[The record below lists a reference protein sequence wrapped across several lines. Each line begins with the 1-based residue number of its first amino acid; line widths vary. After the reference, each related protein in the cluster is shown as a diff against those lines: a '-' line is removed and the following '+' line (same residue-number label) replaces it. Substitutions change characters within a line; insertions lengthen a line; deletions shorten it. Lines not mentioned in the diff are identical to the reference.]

1 MNQSPLARAAAA
13 QPVRVAASVSALT
26 TSAAAP
32 RSALPVG
39 MQPDRSARAPRPT
52 SAGGQLARL
61 PARRRV
67 KEVAWPCWLAPGR
80 RGLCPSHPLPFAPS
94 APEGRGTPSGLAL
107 CAPASTDIPWHGALV
122 ARVALRARTP
132 GSDLRRA
139 PQLAGA
145 AFGSGGGLLAEC
157 AEALDKLKL
166 SKRPAQ
172 QAALES
178 IAYGADLLYVDRTG
192 GGKSLTFQ
200 LPAALAWRTAVL
212 AGETLPPILLCV
224 VPYISLGEHQRA
236 AFEAL
241 LARMYAAGLL
251 PRLGHVCFVRRA
263 AKGADAPTTA
273 AVAVSPLPGLASATA
288 ADTAKSAG
296 GLPAGSRPASLPC
309 GACVGCRGELASN
322 QLGRL
327 PKVKGQPC
335 CWSCRVATT
344 DRDAWCEWCRSS
356 HATGNKVQQQGRGG
370 CAERLRLLGLASS
383 APATQSDRV
392 LAARTAACAS
402 GHGQAHRVSC
412 QGAVSRHGGRSSAR
426 GRRAGPAARGSAPA
440 AGWSAGQA

>member
-1 MNQSPLARAAAA
+1 M
-13 QPVRVAASVSALT
+13 
-26 TSAAAP
+26 
-32 RSALPVG
+32 
-39 MQPDRSARAPRPT
+39 
-52 SAGGQLARL
+52 
-61 PARRRV
+61 
-67 KEVAWPCWLAPGR
+67 AWPCWLAPALR
-80 RGLCPSHPLPFAPS
+80 TLCPSHPLPC
-94 APEGRGTPSGLAL
+94 EGRGTLSGLAL
-107 CAPASTDIPWHGALV
+107 CAPASTDIPWHGALI

-157 AEALDKLKL
+157 AEVLDKLKL

-178 IAYGADLLYVDRTG
+178 IADGADLLYVDRTG

-200 LPAALAWRTAVL
+200 LPAALAWRTGLL

-236 AFEAL
+236 AFEAF

-263 AKGADAPTTA
+263 ANGADAPTPA

-288 ADTAKSAG
+288 ADTAKSAA
-296 GLPAGSRPASLPC
+296 GLPAGSWPATLPC
-309 GACVGCRGELASN
+309 GACVGCRRELVP
-322 QLGRL
+322 QVLGRL

-344 DRDAWCEWCRSS
+344 DRDEWCEWCRSS
-356 HATGNKVQQQGRGG
+356 HATGYKVSSARGG
-370 CAERLRLLGLASS
+370 CAERLRLLGHAGR
-383 APATQSDRV
+383 APATPE
-392 LAARTAACAS
+392 TAALAS
-402 GHGQAHRVSC
+402 RTISAAAATLLTMGH
-412 QGAVSRHGGRSSAR
+412 
-426 GRRAGPAARGSAPA
+426 
-440 AGWSAGQA
+440 WDN

>member
-1 MNQSPLARAAAA
+1 M
-13 QPVRVAASVSALT
+13 
-26 TSAAAP
+26 
-32 RSALPVG
+32 
-39 MQPDRSARAPRPT
+39 
-52 SAGGQLARL
+52 
-61 PARRRV
+61 
-67 KEVAWPCWLAPGR
+67 
-80 RGLCPSHPLPFAPS
+80 
-94 APEGRGTPSGLAL
+94 
-107 CAPASTDIPWHGALV
+107 
-122 ARVALRARTP
+122 RARTP

-383 APATQSDRV
+383 APATPETAALASRTAGDRR
-392 LAARTAACAS
+392 LAADEQGQQRAVARQQLAGAQGRRDTPERSANALRASPRSHHGAPSPPSPAASTALTAAS
-402 GHGQAHRVSC
+402 TTLPRVALRFDDVLEEDPYEMEM
-412 QGAVSRHGGRSSAR
+412 QF
-426 GRRAGPAARGSAPA
+426 AAELVPCEQPPPPDGDALELLL
-440 AGWSAGQA
+440 